1 VRVSQLD
8 TKFPHGLIWRSFKE
22 DPREMKPGDSLM
34 NRIGRKGWM
43 KCFIVAAI
51 IFGGCGPPITTR
63 MVTIDLEKP
72 PEAEMQGIKTI
83 GVLPFSSPVS
93 YIGRKMAADLA
104 KALDSG
110 PLGLGPFAAR
120 MIRTPEDFEP
130 TASSIRKLEQTVEVD
145 ALVLGE
151 IKQFSAQTSRVTR
164 PMLSRPE
171 FGPGD
176 PGQYEWQGI
185 SEDASI
191 KDKYYYRIISRQ
203 DPETVE
209 VSITKLVSSLDV
221 RIKLVDTQN
230 GSILWEQEI
239 ARKSERIKFAGSQA
253 ETEAEVDRLV
263 LSMVNEVVARLK
275 PEEHRVQRLIKVPH
289 FNMTPV
295 AAKWVHRGIQAAAED
310 DWPQAEKLFL
320 QALKEAPDECTVNG
334 NLGVAYEKNG
344 RLLEA
349 VAAYERAYR
358 CRPRDP
364 TYRYYSDDLQSGF
377 APNLK
382 REDLPTIVLGVGG
395 DGTIYMSG
403 GARDGHPAG
412 KRFTVYRTEI
422 GRSQNGAGV
431 EWFKETDLARGRI
444 VEVKEQL
451 SLGQLLL
458 YSSELAVQRGDLVRF
473 ETE

>member
-1 VRVSQLD
+1 
-8 TKFPHGLIWRSFKE
+8 
-22 DPREMKPGDSLM
+22 M
-34 NRIGRKGWM
+34 NRIGRKGWR

-51 IFGGCGPPITTR
+51 IFGGCGPPLTTR
-63 MVTIDLEKP
+63 MVTIDLKKP
-72 PEAEMQGIKTI
+72 PEAEVQGIKTI
-83 GVLPFSSPVS
+83 GVLPFNSPVS

-120 MIRTPEDFEP
+120 MIRVPENFEP
-130 TASSIRKLEQTVEVD
+130 TASSIRKLGKTVEVD
-145 ALVLGE
+145 ACILGE
-151 IKQFSAQTSRVTR
+151 IKQFSAQTSRVTQ

-191 KDKYYYRIISRQ
+191 KDKYYYRITSRQ
-203 DPETVE
+203 HPDTVE
-209 VSITKLVSSLDV
+209 IPVTKLVSSLEA
-221 RIKLVDTQN
+221 RISLVETQN
-230 GSILWEQEI
+230 GSTLWEQEI
-239 ARKSERIKFAGSQA
+239 ARKFERIKFAGTQA
-253 ETEAEVDRLV
+253 ETEAEIDGLV

-275 PEEHRVQRLIKVPH
+275 PEEHRVQRLIKMPH
-289 FNMTPV
+289 FSMTPA
-295 AAKWVHRGIQAAAED
+295 AAKWVRRGIQAAAEE

-403 GARDGHPAG
+403 GGKEGHPAG
-412 KRFTVYRTEI
+412 QRFTVYRTEI
-422 GRSQNGAGV
+422 GRSQSGAGV

-458 YSSELAVQRGDLVRF
+458 YSPELAVRRGDLVRF